1 MKKSTLIFLV
11 SLIFVSACKQDYV
24 IKSHGISYLEKRE
37 KLITINKSNKNDT
50 VKVLG
55 QPATKGMT
63 NDNLWIYIERTKT
76 RGKLTKMGR
85 AYLEK
90 NNVLVLEFNK
100 FGILIKKD
108 FYDKDNKYS
117 CFTSFIYNSTLKFS
131 SRIHFLSYTLY
142 EFIYETWF
150 LYCIFGTSFIIFY
163 FVHFIF
169 IRHRFLF

>member
-108 FYDKDNKYS
+108 FYDKDNMKKIK
-117 CFTSFIYNSTLKFS
+117 FAKKITENELKKENFIYS
-131 SRIHFLSYTLY
+131 FLS
-142 EFIYETWF
+142 
-150 LYCIFGTSFIIFY
+150 S
-163 FVHFIF
+163 
-169 IRHRFLF
+169 IRQKMEIKKK